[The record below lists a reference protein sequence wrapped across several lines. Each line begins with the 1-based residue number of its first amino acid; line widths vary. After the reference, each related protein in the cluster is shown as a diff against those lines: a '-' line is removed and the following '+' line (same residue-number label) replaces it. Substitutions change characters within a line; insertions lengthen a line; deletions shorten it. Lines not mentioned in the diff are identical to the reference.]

1 MREVWEI
8 SCANGNFYFPGK
20 RGGHRNRQARAQT
33 IPCCAASRAM
43 QQSYP
48 QLIHSLSTGYPQD
61 INNLFTSTS
70 TSEVDIAKTIY
81 KFNDLR
87 VPKLSTIVIHRLI
100 HSALQHMLRCVIIR
114 CSTWNIIGVHHA
126 KICLRSV
133 KKCERVGKCRV
144 CQYYPTRARIEK
156 YTADPAPAYTHPLL
170 RAQKSHATD

>member
-1 MREVWEI
+1 MAIFIFRGSVGVTAI
-8 SCANGNFYFPGK
+8 VRLAPK
-20 RGGHRNRQARAQT
+20 RSLVAPRHVQ
-33 IPCCAASRAM
+33 CSRV
-43 QQSYP
+43 
-48 QLIHSLSTGYPQD
+48 IHSLSTAYPQY